1 MEKASERSKPA
12 EKLLPPPTSMWARA
26 SQQDPGPSR
35 AAKSPPRLSLVSLP
49 YTLVSLPYTGDK
61 HPCSTLPL
69 TRATATV

>member
-49 YTLVSLPYTGDK
+49 YTGDK